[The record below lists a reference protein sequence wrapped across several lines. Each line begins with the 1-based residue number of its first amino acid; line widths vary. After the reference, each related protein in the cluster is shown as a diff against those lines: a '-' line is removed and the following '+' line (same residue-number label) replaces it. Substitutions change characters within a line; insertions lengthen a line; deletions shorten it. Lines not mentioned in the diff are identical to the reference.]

1 SLAGALTHRFRRVF
15 RREDQFELHLS
26 LLRRAQHLY
35 DTPFFDAIRE
45 HARRPAGVFHALPVS
60 RGGSVVGS
68 KWIGDFVDFYGLNL
82 LLAESSA
89 TSGELDSLLAP
100 VNTLKK
106 AQLLAARAFGAKRTY
121 FVTNGTS
128 TGRRRPRRGGH
139 GRPQLPQVAP
149 SCAHAH
155 RRPHRLPRGL
165 PAQRRRLLRGGAAEP
180 DQAASARLPGRRPPR
195 RGADDHPDQLH
206 LRRH

>member
-1 SLAGALTHRFRRVF
+1 DLRPEHDLYLMAGAHIESLAGALTHRFRRVF

-45 HARRPAGVFHALPVS
+45 HARRPAGTFHALPVS
-60 RGGSVVGS
+60 RAGSGVGS
-68 KWIGDFVDFYGLNL
+68 KWIGDFVDFYGLTL

-89 TSGELDSLLAP
+89 TSGDLDSLLAP

-128 TGRRRPRRGGH
+128 TANKIVH
-139 GRPQLPQVAP
+139 QAVVAP
-149 SCAHAH
+149 HDVLMVDRNCDKTHH
-155 RRPHRLPRGL
+155 HTLMITGPRTAYL
-165 PAQRRRLLRGGAAEP
+165 EAYPLNDVAF
-180 DQAASARLPGRRPPR
+180 
-195 RGADDHPDQLH
+195 
-206 LRRH
+206 